1 MAIKVCRHCGWRY
14 DDYVPEEVIK
24 TQRIEDICP
33 HCGSEDVVPPI
44 NPEIYRAEII
54 DLILSAQAHFNKAY
68 ELIEPLKEAI
78 DNLQV
83 ARSKL
88 YEAFDY
94 ASTDDNWKQIIDSDA
109 FYSFTKNDEKET
121 IYNATVGRIEE
132 V

>member
-1 MAIKVCRHCGWRY
+1 MATKVCRHCGWRY
-14 DDYVPEEVIK
+14 DDYVPAEVIM
-24 TQRIEDICP
+24 RESVEDICP
-33 HCGSEDVVPPI
+33 HCGCEEVDPLI
-44 NPEIYRAEII
+44 EPEIYRAEII
-54 DLILSAQAHFNKAY
+54 DLILSAQAAFNKAY
-68 ELIEPLKEAI
+68 ELIEPMKEAI

-109 FYSFTKNDEKET
+109 FYSFTKNYEKET
-121 IYNATVGRIEE
+121 LYNAVVGRIEE